1 MVEFPLLKGGEIVNK
16 KKAVLIFIV
25 CYIAYMTTYIAR
37 QSLSVAAAPLKELL
51 IMDAA
56 QIGTLGSIFS
66 VVYSCGRLING
77 RLGDKIHPSVMIAL
91 GLSLIAAS
99 NLGFSFFPPFALCAV
114 LWAVNAYGQ
123 SMLWGSM
130 LGVMSHTFP
139 KEKLSKVMA
148 LYGTVVSF
156 GAVAGVFVATGAIN
170 GFGVNAAFIAPCI
183 FAVAIGTAAFFTVRG
198 VAVEKP
204 DGAKVQSLP
213 VKKLVTDA
221 RLYTA
226 LAPAFIHGV
235 IKENVN
241 LWMSVYFVDRFC
253 IDLGKSALFVLFI
266 PAFALIGRFIYPLL
280 HRLFGGDERK
290 VNVFAFACI
299 VVCTVPVI
307 AIRTQENAPWWI
319 PAVAALSLGLIS
331 AAINVINH
339 SMLTMLPLK
348 FAAENSSSSSS
359 GIMDFATYLGAGA
372 GSLAY
377 GYLLKFFD
385 YSYMFASWTAISV
398 LAAVLIT
405 VRVIKVRREKE

>member
-1 MVEFPLLKGGEIVNK
+1 MTK

-25 CYIAYMTTYIAR
+25 CYVAYMTTYIAR

-51 IMDAA
+51 IMDSA

-77 RLGDKIHPSVMIAL
+77 RLGDKIHPSAMIAL
-91 GLSLIAAS
+91 GLSLIGVS
-99 NLGFSFFPPFALCAV
+99 NFGFSFFPPFVFCAV

-130 LGVMSHTFP
+130 LVVMSHTFK

-156 GAVAGVFVATGAIN
+156 GTVAGVFVATGAIN
-170 GFGVNAAFIAPCI
+170 ISGVNAAFLTPCVIALVI
-183 FAVAIGTAAFFTVRG
+183 AVAVLVTIKG
-198 VAVEKP
+198 VEVEKT
-204 DGAKVQSLP
+204 DGIKAPSIP
-213 VKKLVTDA
+213 IKKLLTDA

-226 LAPAFIHGV
+226 LAPSFIHGI

-241 LWMSVYFVDRFC
+241 LWMSVYFVDRFA

-266 PAFALIGRFIYPLL
+266 PAFALVGRFIYPLL
-280 HRLFGGDERK
+280 YRLFGNDERR
-290 VNVFAFACI
+290 VNIFAFVCIAVFA
-299 VVCTVPVI
+299 VPVT
-307 AIRTQENAPWWI
+307 AIRTAENSSLWL
-319 PAVAALSLGLIS
+319 PALAAISLGLIS

-348 FAAENSSSSSS
+348 FAAENASSSAS
-359 GIMDFATYLGAGA
+359 GIMDFATYLGASV

-377 GYLLKFFD
+377 GYMLKFLD
-385 YSYMFASWTAISV
+385 YSYMFASWILIAII
-398 LAAVLIT
+398 AATLT
-405 VRVIKVRREKE
+405 FAKVIRARGEKQ